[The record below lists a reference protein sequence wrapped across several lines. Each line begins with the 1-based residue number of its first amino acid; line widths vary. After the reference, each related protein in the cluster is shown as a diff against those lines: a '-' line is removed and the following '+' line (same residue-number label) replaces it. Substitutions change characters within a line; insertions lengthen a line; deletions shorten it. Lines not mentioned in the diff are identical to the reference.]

1 MNSGSSQH
9 TPVYRQPESFLQKPA
24 ISQSNKAN
32 PKTVVAVVLII
43 IISVLGIF
51 IYRIGK
57 LNAHKQFDFGDFTI
71 ELPSKMKEV
80 EDSKFV
86 SLLNAHSYKASEYE
100 ADCVRFAYI
109 IYDYSDA
116 ASSSDQKIT
125 SRSLIDSFAEAY
137 SSYPDYYEYEKSSN
151 VLKMRMRGDDD
162 ILAYCHIKIVKDN
175 DRVFI
180 LYLVCND
187 SYKSGYEKRFDEYMS
202 SFYIK

>member
-1 MNSGSSQH
+1 MRCPVCNEEFSERYGSCPGCGYSVNSGSSQH

-43 IISVLGIF
+43 ITSVLGIF

-86 SLLNAHSYKASEYE
+86 SLFEE
-100 ADCVRFAYI
+100 TG
-109 IYDYSDA
+109 DA
-116 ASSSDQKIT
+116 ACAIQQ
-125 SRSLIDSFAEAY
+125 
-137 SSYPDYYEYEKSSN
+137 
-151 VLKMRMRGDDD
+151 LKAA
-162 ILAYCHIKIVKDN
+162 L
-175 DRVFI
+175 
-180 LYLVCND
+180 
-187 SYKSGYEKRFDEYMS
+187 EQ
-202 SFYIK
+202 